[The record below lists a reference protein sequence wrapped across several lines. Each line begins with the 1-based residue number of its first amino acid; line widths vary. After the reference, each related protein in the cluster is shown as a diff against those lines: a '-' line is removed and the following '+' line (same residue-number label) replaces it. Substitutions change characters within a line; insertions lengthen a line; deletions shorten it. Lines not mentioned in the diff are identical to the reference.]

1 MERFGDCRFND
12 FVIIENVS
20 LVRQESPNLK
30 S

>member
-12 FVIIENVS
+12 LVIIENVS